1 MRSIKKMFSIVVVSA
16 ALVAVPL
23 ANAST
28 TQEVV
33 QTPLQEIVASLE
45 LTEDQKNEISSFI
58 DKHQES
64 RPVIDMEKV
73 IQLKKEQLRLI
84 SQPKLDEPKLG
95 SLIDMVQGKEKQ
107 LLMDEMRL
115 KNNIYNV
122 LTEDQ
127 KAKFKSSFKSLI
139 NV

>member
-16 ALVAVPL
+16 VLVAVPL

-84 SQPKLDEPKLG
+84 SQPKLDEPKLE
-95 SLIDMVQGKEKQ
+95 SLIDMIQGKEKQ

-127 KAKFKSSFKSLI
+127 KTKFKSSLKSLI
-139 NV
+139 LN